1 MRIVCSP
8 GTSSSMDSSSS
19 AAALSEE
26 LSDRFGTTQGIYD
39 LFIEQCVEICQTCNV
54 SPVDLYYTWESLVLA
69 PNAVGNRIIT
79 TETPSALKTVIQS
92 KLKRAAEVRDFK
104 IEQNPRK
111 ARGPPPANMLGL
123 GSRMNMKYSVGLVET
138 APSPQPQL
146 ANPRFIG
153 KVGASQVTFE
163 SHDIEG
169 SSQDRRN
176 YKYMYEKISERS
188 GVLDERIDA
197 IADLVFQHYGL
208 SDLADPSASSDE
220 AVVVV
225 GRITVDAE
233 ASSGSGKLNETSLC
247 IESSRVMGSGVRV
260 PLRFAPNF
268 KVRGGPKGQ
277 ANVSLFPG
285 AIVALRGK
293 NGGGGWFSVN
303 EVLSLPCLLPS
314 STSNDQ
320 GLKQE
325 PRETSFS
332 MAIACGP
339 FTQDSDL
346 QYKPWSSLFKSLLSL
361 RPGVVLLI
369 GPFVDSNNEK
379 IKTGDTDQAPSELF
393 YNQFTEKLHE
403 FLETSPNSLIL
414 IVPSVR
420 DVISNHCVYPQS
432 PLGFADLSV
441 DPRIKLLPN
450 PCRFSLNG
458 VSFAV
463 TSVDVLFHLRKEQLV
478 MRAEEVESLEV
489 DGQLP
494 ATDTMASLSRLI
506 LQQRCFYPLFPSPLE
521 LSHEV
526 NLDISH
532 FEHLALCHEDR
543 TYAPDVLIVPSRLKH
558 FSKVVDHTVAVNPS
572 FVYKSVS
579 ANLMFGGQGEGPISS
594 RIKVD
599 VGRILE

>member
-1 MRIVCSP
+1 MA
-8 GTSSSMDSSSS
+8 SSSS
-19 AAALSEE
+19 APALSKE
-26 LSDRFGTTQGIYD
+26 LHDRFGDTQGSD
-39 LFIEQCVEICQTCNV
+39 EHFIEQCTEICETYNI
-54 SPVDLYYTWESLVLA
+54 SPDNLYYTWESLVLA
-69 PNAVGNRIIT
+69 PNAVGSRLIT
-79 TETPSALKTVIQS
+79 LETPSALKTVIQS
-92 KLKRAAEVRDFK
+92 KLKRAADIREFK
-104 IEQNPRK
+104 VEPGLRK
-111 ARGPPPANMLGL
+111 ARGPPASMLGL
-123 GSRMNMKYSVGLVET
+123 GSRMMKYTGVGLVET
-138 APSPQPQL
+138 TPTTQPQL
-146 ANPRFIG
+146 AGPRFIG
-153 KVGASQVTFE
+153 KVGTSQVMFE
-163 SHDIEG
+163 CHDMEG

-176 YKYMYEKISERS
+176 YNYMYEKISERS

-197 IADLVFQHYGL
+197 FADLVSQHYGL
-208 SDLADPSASSDE
+208 SDLGDPSASSDE

-233 ASSGSGKLNETSLC
+233 ASSGSGKINETSLC
-247 IESSRVMGSGVRV
+247 IESSRMMGSGVRV

-285 AIVALRGK
+285 AIVALKGK

-303 EVLSLPCLLPS
+303 EVLSLPRLLPS
-314 STSNDQ
+314 TSNSQ
-320 GLKQE
+320 VPKQE

-332 MAIACGP
+332 MAVACGP

-346 QYKPWSSLFKSLLSL
+346 QYKQWSLLFKNLLSL

-379 IKTGDTDQAPSELF
+379 IKTGDTDQTPSEIF
-393 YNQFTEKLHE
+393 HTQFTEKLQE
-403 FLETSPNSLIL
+403 FLETSPNSLVL

-432 PLGFADLSV
+432 PLDVPDLSV

-450 PCRFSLNG
+450 PCRFSLND

-463 TSVDVLFHLRKEQLV
+463 TSVDALFHLRKEQLV
-478 MRAEEVESLEV
+478 MRAEEVESLEI

-494 ATDTMASLSRLI
+494 ATDTMASLSRLV

-532 FEHLALCHEDR
+532 LEHVALCHEEGAC
-543 TYAPDVLIVPSRLKH
+543 APDVLIVPSRLKH
-558 FSKVVDHTVAVNPS
+558 FSKIVDHTTAINPS
-572 FVYKSVS
+572 FVSKGVS
-579 ANLMFGGQGEGPISS
+579 ANLTFGGQGEGSILS